1 MTKKSDKNKLKELER
16 KAKDKA
22 LKAEIKAKEGKK
34 KATKKPKAKI
44 TAKSAKDS
52 GTRLMWNPQPVEGA
66 KWYVVQTASNYEKR
80 VQTLIREAILLQ
92 NMQKAVED
100 VLIPMEPVT
109 EIKKGQKVT
118 GERKFFP
125 GYVLLKC
132 VMTDDVWHLVR
143 HTPHVASFM
152 GAENG
157 RKPFPISPSE
167 ADRIL
172 NQMTHGADKP
182 RSLVKFEAGENVRV
196 TDGPFANF
204 TGVVDMV
211 DDDKNRLTVNVSIF
225 GRATPI
231 ELDFNQVE
239 KA

>member
-1 MTKKSDKNKLKELER
+1 MTKKSAKNRLKDLE
-16 KAKDKA
+16 K
-22 LKAEIKAKEGKK
+22 KAKEKVAKAEAKAKVAKK
-34 KATKKPKAKI
+34 KAPKKAKV
-44 TAKSAKDS
+44 TAKSAREAS
-52 GTRLMWNPQPVEGA
+52 TRLTWNPQPVEGA

-92 NMQKAVED
+92 NMQKFVED
-100 VLIPMEPVT
+100 VVIPMEPVT
-109 EIKKGQKVT
+109 EIKKGQKVS

-125 GYVLLKC
+125 GYVLIKC
-132 VMTDDVWHLVR
+132 VMTDEVWHLVR

-152 GAENG
+152 GAEHG
-157 RKPFPISPSE
+157 RKPFPISTAE
-167 ADRIL
+167 AERIL
-172 NQMTHGADKP
+172 NQMTHGAEKP
-182 RSLVKFEAGENVRV
+182 RSLVKYEPGENVRV

-211 DDDKNRLTVNVSIF
+211 DEDKSRLTVNVSIF